1 MSQEERSL
9 TPVFDK
15 GNARRKREAQYVLGD
30 DYLKKMIV
38 KIGELRLDPASQSGA
53 ILILAEELL
62 GLLGNSPEIDLS
74 GELFFGKKGAR
85 MIVSRRLR
93 DLDREVIL
101 PRFAELY
108 EDEVRYPKGNCIVR
122 FLMDACRLRE
132 RITVEI
138 CLGST
143 C

>member
-30 DYLKKMIV
+30 DYLRKMIV

-53 ILILAEELL
+53 ILILAELL
-62 GLLGNSPEIDLS
+62 GLLGDSPEIDLS
-74 GELFFGKKGAR
+74 GEPFFGKKGVR

-93 DLDREVIL
+93 DSDREVIL
-101 PRFAELY
+101 PKFAELY
-108 EDEVRYPKGNCIVR
+108 EDEVRYSKGNCIVR

-132 RITVEI
+132 HITVEI
-138 CLGST
+138 CL
-143 C
+143 